1 MSTNYEFTTNW
12 FEYQKSVIE
21 RFILPSSK
29 EYHFLEIGS
38 YEGMSTVYY
47 IDNYLEN
54 PNSTITTIDPFNISD
69 TCSPVTNETYRRF
82 LHNISESKY
91 PYKSE
96 LRKDFSINVL
106 PEFLTKK
113 KQYDYI
119 TIDGSHIS
127 KDVIFDACMCYRLLK
142 PSGIMFFDDYS
153 NSEESEIKK
162 AIDFF
167 LTCHSDMEV
176 IYRDYHLIVK
186 KN

>member
-69 TCSPVTNETYRRF
+69 TCSKKRF
-82 LHNISESKY
+82 RTASPTHPLWLSKGNRTDQS
-91 PYKSE
+91 PA
-96 LRKDFSINVL
+96 LFGRTVL
-106 PEFLTKK
+106 CCAVHHKRQTEFGT
-113 KQYDYI
+113 
-119 TIDGSHIS
+119 
-127 KDVIFDACMCYRLLK
+127 
-142 PSGIMFFDDYS
+142 
-153 NSEESEIKK
+153 
-162 AIDFF
+162 
-167 LTCHSDMEV
+167 
-176 IYRDYHLIVK
+176 
-186 KN
+186 